1 MQKARNTGLGLES
14 EELRTAL
21 RDALKGSDARFCD
34 LLARHGG
41 LPGPRPNLTL
51 GAAIGDSLSQEGK
64 SARALLER
72 LANDPAKV
80 DSPRA
85 FLPMAAAYGY
95 VARLESDAGDA
106 WNGVFEL
113 CADDRTPVRSAL
125 IAALTAWAHS
135 PGHLDALITHA
146 EEWRDERDREHRD
159 AAIAITFDVLSEKQA
174 LTASD
179 DRPRLLSWM
188 NEALVR
194 LADAPR
200 AAERSPARRVAL
212 GALPGALSAIGIAF
226 RGTPDGFEW
235 LIERC
240 KEAKHPD
247 LRAVFDKA
255 IDRLRGGDTGL
266 PSSSIDQ
273 LRQALAS
280 SAKPPRDPSRIREGT
295 GRGKKG
301 ERRTR

>member
-1 MQKARNTGLGLES
+1 VQKARNTGLGLES

-72 LANDPAKV
+72 LARDPAKV
-80 DSPRA
+80 DSARA

-95 VARLESDAGDA
+95 VARLESDASDA

-113 CADDRTPVRSAL
+113 SADDRTPVRTAL
-125 IAALTAWAHS
+125 ISALTAWARG
-135 PGHLDALITHA
+135 PGHPDVLIIHA
-146 EEWRDERDREHRD
+146 EEWLGERDREHRD
-159 AAIAITFDVLSEKQA
+159 AAIAITLDVLSDRQA
-174 LTASD
+174 LTASN
-179 DRPRLLSWM
+179 DRSQLLAWVQT
-188 NEALVR
+188 ALTQ

-212 GALPGALSAIGIAF
+212 TALPGTLASIGSAF
-226 RGTPDGFEW
+226 RGAPDGFDW

-247 LRAVFDKA
+247 LRVAFEKA

-301 ERRTR
+301 DRRAR

>member
-14 EELRTAL
+14 EELRAAL
-21 RDALKGSDARFCD
+21 RDALQGKDARFCD

-51 GAAIGDSLSQEGK
+51 ASAIGDSLSQEGK
-64 SARALLER
+64 SARALLSR
-72 LANDPAKV
+72 LARDTAKIESAHV
-80 DSPRA
+80 
-85 FLPMAAAYGY
+85 FLPIAAAYGY
-95 VARLESDAGDA
+95 VARIDRDSADA
-106 WNGVFEL
+106 WDGVFEL
-113 CADDRTPVRSAL
+113 CADDRTPVRAAL
-125 IAALTAWAHS
+125 IAALTAWAR
-135 PGHLDALITHA
+135 GAGQLDMLIGRA
-146 EEWRDERDREHRD
+146 EEWLEERDREHRD
-159 AAIAITFDVLSEKQA
+159 AAIAITLDVLSDRQT
-174 LTASD
+174 LTASE
-179 DRPRLLSWM
+179 DRPRLLAWM
-188 NEALVR
+188 NETLIA

-212 GALPGALSAIGIAF
+212 AALPGALAAIGSALH
-226 RGTPDGFEW
+226 GTPSGFDW

-240 KEAKHPD
+240 KETRHPD
-247 LRAVFDKA
+247 LRAAFDKA
-255 IDRLRGGDTGL
+255 IDRLRGGETGL

-301 ERRTR
+301 ERRAR